1 MNIKDLDKT
10 EIFDALYES
19 VKLQSH
25 YAAILNNYDGGS
37 RIIFNTTYEWIE
49 RLRKIREQK

>member
-1 MNIKDLDKT
+1 MDIKDLDKL

-25 YAAILNNYDGGS
+25 YAELLNMYDGGK
-37 RIIFNTTYEWIE
+37 RLTFKTTYEWIE
-49 RLRKIREQK
+49 RLRFTRVKL